1 MAGFS
6 GRGARQARGYK
17 TSSDDGYSGLFR
29 DRGAPRASAA
39 SSRGS
44 VGSPDRGS
52 QSDGGWRLS
61 DRLYELSLEAEEE
74 EKRVRAERAERHDAV
89 LEAERARDRYKAQL
103 EEARAEARAA
113 YDEVVAARGAA
124 RDREDDYVKEI
135 VVLRHELA
143 LAKGDGE
150 PSLVDFAKRGDECR
164 LRGALSPGT
173 TDADGRY
180 DALLGD
186 LLRHAASSGEK
197 GACSLLLRR
206 GALRGELAA
215 SGEDGRTALHTAAG
229 GGSAEVVELL
239 LTADACAPAGGDQDP
254 LDVADARGLTALMV
268 AAVSK
273 APDCCRALMRAG
285 ADAEIYCDASSS
297 EFGGKRAA
305 DLCGDD
311 APTLDALR
319 SSGERFWNA
328 SAAGNRAW
336 RRKDF
341 EGALAHFS
349 HALELSSQ
357 LSGENPEDSAPS
369 GVDLARLEL
378 NCAKAALR
386 LGRASDAL
394 GRADSALS
402 KHRAATRGGVYANA
416 LAVRA
421 ECRESLYDF
430 EGAAADFSELE
441 KGGAAKPAPDD
452 ARQWRERARRARDL
466 QHATHYGVLG
476 VSPRSDDADV
486 RRAYRKASMRWHPDR
501 QKDGDVTRDD
511 RARAERHFRR
521 INEAK
526 EVLLDSYKRAVYDVE
541 ARRRLMDEDD
551 RRAADDAWAPWHAPK
566 VAAPEKPA
574 DPKHPGRRFSKAFAV
589 TNPPAVAE
597 PPDGVRAASPRP
609 ESRKSGYASGGVRDV
624 ENAGHSSPPAKA
636 AGAPEEREWSARLQK
651 YEDELQRQRDELD
664 RARAARVSASEER
677 DRRDKLA
684 DRLEA
689 EVAAAKAR
697 AEKRASDARRAAPA
711 PAPRGD
717 DDDRRFG
724 RETNGDEEL
733 RGDGDGLFG
742 KGSRD
747 ADPAT
752 SDDDDDDDLPS
763 TAGAAGFFARDA
775 GGDHLFDDVL
785 DDDDDDDM
793 DDDDDDDDGDGD
805 DGGARKD
812 SEDLVA
818 QLRDAAEWF
827 DQLDA
832 GGAGEL
838 SMAHFDALCEKLGLK
853 EVLGDAEMKRQRFFA
868 DPVGAGVLRR
878 GTFLGWFAALL
889 EGSDAVA
896 PPPPPRAK
904 AADAPPP
911 PPPPTFA

>member
-39 SSRGS
+39 SGRAS

-113 YDEVVAARGAA
+113 YDEV
-124 RDREDDYVKEI
+124 
-135 VVLRHELA
+135 
-143 LAKGDGE
+143 GDGA

-215 SGEDGRTALHTAAG
+215 SGEDGRLHRAAG

-273 APDCCRALMRAG
+273 APDCCRALMRG
-285 ADAEIYCDASSS
+285 AELYCDASSS
-297 EFGGKRAA
+297 DFGGKRAA

-336 RRKDF
+336 RRKDL

-378 NCAKAALR
+378 NCAKAADWA
-386 LGRASDAL
+386 RADAL
-394 GRADSALS
+394 AADRSS
-402 KHRAATRGGVYANA
+402 AATRAASTRMPWPCGPMAN
-416 LAVRA
+416 
-421 ECRESLYDF
+421 
-430 EGAAADFSELE
+430 
-441 KGGAAKPAPDD
+441 
-452 ARQWRERARRARDL
+452 RRRDL

-551 RRAADDAWAPWHAPK
+551 RLAADDAWAPWHAPK

-574 DPKHPGRRFSKAFAV
+574 DPKHPGRRFSTAFAV

-597 PPDGVRAASPRP
+597 PPDG
-609 ESRKSGYASGGVRDV
+609 
-624 ENAGHSSPPAKA
+624 
-636 AGAPEEREWSARLQK
+636 AR
-651 YEDELQRQRDELD
+651 
-664 RARAARVSASEER
+664 
-677 DRRDKLA
+677 
-684 DRLEA
+684 A

-697 AEKRASDARRAAPA
+697 AEKRASDAPPRPRPRR
-711 PAPRGD
+711 G
-717 DDDRRFG
+717 RRRRPPLR

-742 KGSRD
+742 KGPRD

-752 SDDDDDDDLPS
+752 SDDDDDDDDLPS

-785 DDDDDDDM
+785 DDDDDDM
-793 DDDDDDDDGDGD
+793 DDDDGDDD
-805 DGGARKD
+805 DGGDGGDGARKD

-832 GGAGEL
+832 GGVGEL

-911 PPPPTFA
+911 PPPPPPTFA